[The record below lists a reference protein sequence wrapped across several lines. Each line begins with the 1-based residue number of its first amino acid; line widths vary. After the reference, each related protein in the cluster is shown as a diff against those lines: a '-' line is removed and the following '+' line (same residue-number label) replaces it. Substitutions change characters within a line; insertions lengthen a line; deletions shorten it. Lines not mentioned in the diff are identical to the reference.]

1 MKKLAAG
8 IAVTAL
14 GLTLVHTAPV
24 FAHGGHTSPPAHVA
38 RRR

>member
-24 FAHGGHTSPPAHVA
+24 FAHSGHAGRPAVA
-38 RRR
+38 VRR